1 MLAVKYYTICNTKR
15 DAHTYFKDQSSDI
28 ILNLSNIF
36 YPCQDTDIFFLSVG
50 KNIVYFLLKYF
61 LLLLDSQTGS

>member
-36 YPCQDTDIFFLSVG
+36 YPCQDTDIFFCLLV
-50 KNIVYFLLKYF
+50 KILFLLKYF

>member
-36 YPCQDTDIFFLSVG
+36 YPCQETDIFYCKLSSTEI
-50 KNIVYFLLKYF
+50 NDLSFHT
-61 LLLLDSQTGS
+61 SQNL